1 MKTLDHSLSEPAH
14 NLACVEILLDEVNG
28 EQREPVLRFWE
39 PNRHFAVVGYGN
51 SIEREC
57 NIEAY
62 SRLRIPILRRITGDG
77 TVLLGPGCLNEIRDL
92 PNLKYVNPEWI
103 NRRP

>member
-39 PNRHFAVVGYGN
+39 PNRHFAV
-51 SIEREC
+51 
-57 NIEAY
+57 
-62 SRLRIPILRRITGDG
+62 IPSKESAT
-77 TVLLGPGCLNEIRDL
+77 
-92 PNLKYVNPEWI
+92 LKHTAA
-103 NRRP
+103 

>member
-14 NLACVEILLDEVNG
+14 NLASDEILLDEVNG

-39 PNRHFAVVGYGN
+39 PTRHFAVAGYGN

-57 NIEAY
+57 DIKAY
-62 SRLRIPILRRITGDG
+62 SCLRIPILR
-77 TVLLGPGCLNEIRDL
+77 
-92 PNLKYVNPEWI
+92 
-103 NRRP
+103 